1 MPQLGTYR
9 YYAQEW
15 AAFMN
20 LVKDPSTSFNDL
32 ERAFKGITHLY
43 FQTEEPI
50 DPLHKINFQKSIEIA
65 ASRFTERDVM
75 EGL

>member
-15 AAFMN
+15 ATFMN
-20 LVKDPSTSFNDL
+20 LVKDPSTSFDDL
-32 ERAFKGITHLY
+32 ERAFAVITHLY
-43 FQTEEPI
+43 FRTEEPTELG
-50 DPLHKINFQKSIEIA
+50 DKLNFQKSIEIA
-65 ASRFTERDVM
+65 AWRFTERDVM